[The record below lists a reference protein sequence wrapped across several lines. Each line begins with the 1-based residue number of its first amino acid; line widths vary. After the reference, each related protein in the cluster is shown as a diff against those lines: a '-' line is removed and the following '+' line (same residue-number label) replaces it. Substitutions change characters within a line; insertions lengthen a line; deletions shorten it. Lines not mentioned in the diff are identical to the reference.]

1 MKKATKGN
9 IPDTSVV
16 NTAREESI
24 YDICREKDVI
34 RHVANCRHPWRR
46 LITREVSVKKK
57 TLVIIFLLIACI
69 GFYIRALP
77 PLDLVGPA
85 TPLDIKHFD
94 LQTELPVV
102 PESLEV
108 YRPVNMHQDKG
119 NFNQPLNYVE
129 SLQGEEPTIEK
140 SLLIA
145 KEFLAG
151 KGIDISADDITSIET
166 HITEYFDTSKNQ
178 RQKKVY
184 EVSVIFDMRLNGFP
198 LLDARTIVQVGKGK
212 EIVGYRRIEYDL
224 EKVGVYKIMS
234 PQKAIELIPKY
245 RHMLDGNASSTETGF
260 ITKVQLCYLGI
271 GQKNVQPIYRIE
283 GYTEKSTPD
292 KTFNVIVPAIPTWAR
307 ILRL

>member
-1 MKKATKGN
+1 MKKK
-9 IPDTSVV
+9 IL
-16 NTAREESI
+16 
-24 YDICREKDVI
+24 
-34 RHVANCRHPWRR
+34 
-46 LITREVSVKKK
+46 LIIV
-57 TLVIIFLLIACI
+57 LLIACI
-69 GFYIRALP
+69 GFYVRALP

-85 TPLDIKHFD
+85 TPLEIRHFD

-108 YRPVNMHQDKG
+108 YRPVNMHQGKG
-119 NFNQPLNYVE
+119 TFNQPINYIE

-140 SLLIA
+140 SKLIA

-151 KGIDISADDITSIET
+151 KGIDISADDMTSMET
-166 HITEYFDTSKNQ
+166 HITEYFDTSNNQ

-184 EVSVIFDMRLNGFP
+184 KVSVIFDKRLNGFL
-198 LLDARTIVQVGKGK
+198 LLDASTIVEVGKGK
-212 EIVGYRRIEYDL
+212 EIVGYRRMEYNL
-224 EKVGVYKIMS
+224 ERVGAYKITS

-245 RHMLDGNASSTETGF
+245 RHMLDGSASSAETGF

-283 GYTEKSTPD
+283 GYTEKSRPD